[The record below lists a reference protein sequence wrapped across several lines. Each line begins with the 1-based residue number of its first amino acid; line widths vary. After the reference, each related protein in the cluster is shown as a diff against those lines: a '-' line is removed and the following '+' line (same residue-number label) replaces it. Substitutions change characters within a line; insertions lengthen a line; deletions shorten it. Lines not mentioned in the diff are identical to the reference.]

1 MGRTTMRR
9 FESPIQTVL
18 ACGDQVGLGTC
29 LFYGE
34 KVSLDF
40 FGLSGTAA
48 CADCSEPPCP
58 MPSTCGCRCGGT
70 VRFSVRYN
78 KELET
83 LHYLAGQGPK
93 SAGCRAEQGSGL
105 RGARNSRHML
115 PGLRARQDLPLL
127 FSVEKTSG
135 ANHRPERPPIVGF
148 GPSLWLAEIP
158 QHPRL

>member
-18 ACGDQVGLGTC
+18 VCGDQVGPGTC

-34 KVSLDF
+34 KVCLDF

-70 VRFSVRYN
+70 ARFSVRYN

-93 SAGCRAEQGSGL
+93 SAGCRAEQASGL
-105 RGARNSRHML
+105 RGCSGWAVHAAATESLAKTR
-115 PGLRARQDLPLL
+115 PIFLR
-127 FSVEKTSG
+127 
-135 ANHRPERPPIVGF
+135 
-148 GPSLWLAEIP
+148 
-158 QHPRL
+158 